1 MLTEQMLRDYPNL
14 VKALTGIPAED
25 FWAMMETLEQQYP
38 DYTAHRQTRDQRQ
51 RAVGG
56 GRPCDLPLV
65 IRVTMLLVYL
75 RTHIPQTLVALLF
88 DGTQSDVSR
97 DLRRLLPL
105 LREVLPTPERWELD
119 APSLPDDPVPTDS
132 ATTDPTATPS
142 TPLPATHVLVDATEQ
157 EVARP
162 HDPDTRKQ
170 YYSGKQK
177 EFTIKTQIVTDA
189 DHHIVAISVAVPG
202 TMHDKKRCDA
212 LDTLDHL
219 ADGTTVELDK
229 GYQGVANQ
237 VESRPSNVGL
247 PDPESESPQPRL
259 TVRTPHKKPR
269 GGELTEAQK
278 AENHAINASRVRV
291 EHCIGWI
298 KNWTILATQFR
309 CDHAIYSLVMQV
321 VCGLV
326 NQQTKRWQ
334 EAKQAEAAY
343 CA

>member
-1 MLTEQMLRDYPNL
+1 MLTEQTLRDYPNL
-14 VKALTGIPAED
+14 VKALTGIPAEE

-38 DYTAHRQTRDQRQ
+38 NYTTQRQTRDQRQ

-88 DGTQSDVSR
+88 GGTQSDVSR

-105 LREVLPTPERWELD
+105 LRDVLPTPELWEIAVPPL
-119 APSLPDDPVPTDS
+119 ADDPVPAES
-132 ATTDPTATPS
+132 AATDPTAAPS
-142 TPLPATHVLVDATEQ
+142 TPLPTTHGLVDATEQ

-189 DHHIVAISVAVPG
+189 DHHIVAISAAVPG
-202 TMHDKKRCDA
+202 TMHDKKLCDA

-237 VESRPSNVGL
+237 VEMCAADTGS
-247 PDPESESPQPRL
+247 PDSEPPPPRL

-291 EHCIGWI
+291 EHCIGWV

-309 CDHAIYSLVMQV
+309 CDRAIYSLVMQV

-334 EAKQAEAAY
+334 DAKRAEAAY